1 MTQDAT
7 TWWILLW
14 VFCLVDLRLW
24 AGLTYDL
31 LDWVRTDRHRPNRL
45 LIIVIAVVGV
55 LGIIVI
61 ELTASKRVPTSTTL
75 AGNSLNSTE
84 HPQHRSAA
92 TPSSPDFVQ
101 MSASRM

>member
-61 ELTASKRVPTSTTL
+61 ELTAS
-75 AGNSLNSTE
+75 NSRPSYSLEIARRNSALGG
-84 HPQHRSAA
+84 R
-92 TPSSPDFVQ
+92 PSMCTGPCKP
-101 MSASRM
+101 R

>member
-61 ELTASKRVPTSTTL
+61 ELTPSNSRPSYSLDSTKK
-75 AGNSLNSTE
+75 
-84 HPQHRSAA
+84 
-92 TPSSPDFVQ
+92 
-101 MSASRM
+101 